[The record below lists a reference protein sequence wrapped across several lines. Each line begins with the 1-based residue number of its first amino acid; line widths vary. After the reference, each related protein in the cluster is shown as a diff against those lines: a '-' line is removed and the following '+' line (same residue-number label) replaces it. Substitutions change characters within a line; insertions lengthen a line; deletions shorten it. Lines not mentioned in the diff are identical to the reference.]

1 MVSDLNTKF
10 CEYFSILPE
19 LHKSVH
25 SYKFF
30 FYNLLKKIK
39 KQIKVIIYDRIKGG
53 QLIDY
58 IYSKL

>member
-39 KQIKVIIYDRIKGG
+39 KIDKGHN
-53 QLIDY
+53 LW
-58 IYSKL
+58 